1 MNSFPDP
8 SQAKPPLQLSGRNL
22 SVVSLVLF
30 TLFGTIVLGS
40 TLPPAIA
47 SPLWQLRLSLALIN
61 AAPFPLAG
69 LALLHLAAELDPE
82 DPVLQRRHRLCAQLA
97 VPAVLGLLLLLPLQT
112 AAGLRQDRL
121 SGTAQNARISK
132 AETKL
137 AALRQAVATATDNEQ
152 LNRQLQALKGPVL
165 SPADLAQ
172 PLARLRSQVGAAL
185 QEGEAQIQRERLS
198 LPSRGPSASC
208 PICCATAWPAWP
220 KRSAS
225 PPSPSAPARR
235 CPCSMNGASS
245 GSTGARAQRCV
256 VNGGGPSCKPKRT
269 TSKPSAR
276 RNRRSSRGGN
286 SSRQIPSHAEYQPTP
301 KAAQR

>member
-198 LPSRGPSASC
+198 LPSRGPLGFLPDLLRNSVAC
-208 PICCATAWPAWP
+208 VAEAIGFAALAFRPGQEVPLLDEWRQLWFN
-220 KRSAS
+220 RSQGAAVRRQRRRPFLQAEADYFETIS
-225 PPSPSAPARR
+225 QAEPPQQQGRQQQPPD
-235 CPCSMNGASS
+235 
-245 GSTGARAQRCV
+245 
-256 VNGGGPSCKPKRT
+256 
-269 TSKPSAR
+269 SKPR
-276 RNRRSSRGGN
+276 
-286 SSRQIPSHAEYQPTP
+286 
-301 KAAQR
+301 

>member
-1 MNSFPDP
+1 MTSLPDP
-8 SQAKPPLQLSGRNL
+8 SQAKPPLLLSGRNL

-40 TLPPAIA
+40 TLPPDLA

-69 LALLHLAAELDPE
+69 LALLHLAAELDPK

-112 AAGLRQDRL
+112 AAGLRQVQFT
-121 SGTAQNARISK
+121 GNAQNARITK
-132 AETKL
+132 AERKL

-152 LNRQLQALKGPVL
+152 LNRQLQALQGPVL

-185 QEGEAQIQRERLS
+185 DEGEAQIQRERLAV
-198 LPSRGPSASC
+198 PSRGPLGFLPDLLRNSVA
-208 PICCATAWPAWP
+208 
-220 KRSAS
+220 
-225 PPSPSAPARR
+225 
-235 CPCSMNGASS
+235 
-245 GSTGARAQRCV
+245 CV
-256 VNGGGPSCKPKRT
+256 AEAIGFAALAFRPGQEMPLLDEWRQLWF
-269 TSKPSAR
+269 
-276 RNRRSSRGGN
+276 NRRQVGVVR
-286 SSRQIPSHAEYQPTP
+286 RQRRSLLQAEADYFETISQAEPESQQEP
-301 KAAQR
+301 QEEPNR

>member
-1 MNSFPDP
+1 MTSLPDP
-8 SQAKPPLQLSGRNL
+8 SQAKPPLLLSGRNL

-40 TLPPAIA
+40 TLPPDLA

-112 AAGLRQDRL
+112 AAGLRQVQFT
-121 SGTAQNARISK
+121 GNAQNARITK
-132 AETKL
+132 AERKL

-152 LNRQLQALKGPVL
+152 LNRQLQALQGPVL

-172 PLARLRSQVGAAL
+172 PLARLQSQVGAAL
-185 QEGEAQIQRERLS
+185 DEGEAQIQRERLAV
-198 LPSRGPSASC
+198 PSR
-208 PICCATAWPAWP
+208 
-220 KRSAS
+220 S
-225 PPSPSAPARR
+225 PLGFLPDLLRNSVA
-235 CPCSMNGASS
+235 
-245 GSTGARAQRCV
+245 CV
-256 VNGGGPSCKPKRT
+256 AEAIGFAALAFRPGQEMPLLDEWRQLWF
-269 TSKPSAR
+269 
-276 RNRRSSRGGN
+276 NRRQVGVVR
-286 SSRQIPSHAEYQPTP
+286 RQRRSLLQAEADYFETISQAEPEP
-301 KAAQR
+301 QQEPQEEPNR

>member
-1 MNSFPDP
+1 MTSFPDP
-8 SQAKPPLQLSGRNL
+8 SQAQPPLQLSGRNL

-82 DPVLQRRHRLCAQLA
+82 DPVLQRRHRLCARLA

-121 SGTAQNARISK
+121 SGSAQNARISK

-198 LPSRGPSASC
+198 LPSRGPLGFLPDLLRNSVAC
-208 PICCATAWPAWP
+208 VAEAIGFAALAFRPGQEVPLLDEWRQLWFN
-220 KRSAS
+220 RSQGAAVRRQRRRPFLQAEADYFETIS
-225 PPSPSAPARR
+225 QAEPPPQQGRQQQP
-235 CPCSMNGASS
+235 PD
-245 GSTGARAQRCV
+245 STPR
-256 VNGGGPSCKPKRT
+256 
-269 TSKPSAR
+269 
-276 RNRRSSRGGN
+276 
-286 SSRQIPSHAEYQPTP
+286 
-301 KAAQR
+301 